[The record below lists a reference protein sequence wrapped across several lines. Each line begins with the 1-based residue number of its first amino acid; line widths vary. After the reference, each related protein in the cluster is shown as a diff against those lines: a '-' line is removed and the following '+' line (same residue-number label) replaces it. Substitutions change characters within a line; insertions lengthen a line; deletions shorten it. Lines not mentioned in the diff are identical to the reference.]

1 MKFTIDRP
9 IKNSYPMELIHEESH
24 DFLGWTDEDKRQ
36 ERKSDFIELND
47 EVIKGWIDDDGM
59 CHRVRKE
66 TIEVIEVNTLEELY
80 AITKT
85 NEGKI
90 VFGTN
95 RGHEGIDGWIEIYDD
110 YRE

>member
-9 IKNSYPMELIHEESH
+9 IKNSYPMELIHEESN
-24 DFLGWTDEDKRQ
+24 DFLCYNNGEFRQ
-36 ERKSDFIELND
+36 ERKSDYIKLND

-66 TIEVIEVNTLEELY
+66 IIEVIDVNTIEELHN
-80 AITKT
+80 ITV
-85 NEGKI
+85 NNGKI
-90 VFGTN
+90 VFGSFAIY
-95 RGHEGIDGWIEIYDD
+95 EGINGWIEIYDD